1 MHPNLMPIMTALGE
15 LEDVELRALMAAAG
29 EVVVVAAAGL
39 LAWIEHL
46 ADWELN
52 RRDGLHF
59 SLQPPEAAIPPEHE
73 VHSLAAA
80 LMLRQQFVDDGEP
93 RESMVSLFD
102 AILCVLTAGEQL
114 H

>member
-1 MHPNLMPIMTALGE
+1 MQANLTPIMSALGE

-29 EVVVVAAAGL
+29 EVVVIAAAGL

-52 RRDGLHF
+52 RREGLHF

-73 VHSLAAA
+73 VDSLAAA
-80 LMLRQQFVDDGEP
+80 LMLRQQFVEDAEP
-93 RESMVSLFD
+93 RASLVTLFD
-102 AILCVLTAGEQL
+102 ASLGVLTGGEQL